1 MYNVIVNHTANKSK
15 ASKVAKKVS
24 RFLKSQ
30 GVEFLVYFSES
41 SADITET
48 TQKLCK
54 SGEREFIVVGG
65 DGTLNHFLNGLTDP
79 SKVNFGI
86 IPAGKN
92 NNFARYLNIPLNP
105 IEAVKNIMEHP
116 AVKVDYLKCNQ
127 YRAINSICCGAY
139 EIAQQKFISQ
149 PADSKLS
156 YKAILK
162 NVLKTYSGLTLSV
175 DSDNLKQKDA
185 AYTALAICNGGFADK
200 GLYISPLSNMH
211 DGLANLIAIN
221 YKDAPNL
228 KIDYKELQNG
238 QHIYKHLQSNSWTT
252 FANIK
257 SSTPIDVTL
266 DGELYSFEQL
276 EINVISNGL
285 NIRTKKF

>member
-1 MYNVIVNHTANKSK
+1 MYNVIVNHMANKSK

-24 RFLKSQ
+24 KYLKSQ

-54 SGEREFIVVGG
+54 SGEKEFIVVGG

-79 SKVNFGI
+79 SKINFGI
-86 IPAGKN
+86 VPAGKN
-92 NNFARYLNIPLNP
+92 NHFAKYLNIPNKP
-105 IEAVKNIMEHP
+105 IDAVKNILEHST
-116 AVKVDYLKCNQ
+116 VKLDYLKCNQ
-127 YRAINSICCGAY
+127 YRAINSICLGAY
-139 EIAQQKFISQ
+139 EIAQQKYEAQ
-149 PADSKLS
+149 PAESKIS
-156 YKAILK
+156 YNTVFKNAIK
-162 NVLKTYSGLTLSV
+162 SYSGLNLSI
-175 DSDNLKQKDA
+175 DSDNLKQKDGI
-185 AYTALAICNGGFADK
+185 YTAVAVCNGGFAGK
-200 GLYISPLSNMH
+200 GLYVSPLSNLH
-211 DGLANLIAIN
+211 DGLANLITIN

-257 SSTPIDVTL
+257 SATPIDVTL

-285 NIRTKKF
+285 NIHTKKF